1 MHHATHHHLRHH
13 RATPWALAIGLLLS
27 ACGGGGSD
35 DATGTTTPPP
45 PVVGSATGVLTDAAV
60 QGVAYSASPSGVTGT
75 TDAQG
80 QFRYTPGDSLSFSLG
95 ALTLASGVPA
105 AALVTPIE
113 LAGGSSDKL
122 RNLLVLLQSLD
133 QDGNAANGIT
143 IGAAAAAAV
152 TAGLDLTQAPAAF
165 AAAGNAALTAAMV
178 AGGITRAI
186 TSSAAADAHFQ
197 GQATALL
204 ASQVWV
210 GRFENDAVVVVQRF
224 GSNGTQLNAQIGAAE
239 DGGSSGLEFGSV
251 QASAV
256 DARGFAI
263 EPVLE
268 IDTNGTWGLSHLSA
282 CERIAFP
289 GGLLTYREAPANC
302 VTDTSTTLRK
312 ADNEPG
318 GLVGVWAVES
328 ATELKTQTL
337 VFWKDGR
344 FAMVDP
350 VGDDQPDSCGGPG
363 VEFGTYSYN
372 ATTLAFK
379 VLTVSIDTN
388 GCAGLSD
395 VGNTGLAAF
404 NISIDTSG
412 NMATAVAGDDRFTL
426 FRISR

>member
-1 MHHATHHHLRHH
+1 MHHLARPHH

-27 ACGGGGSD
+27 ACGGGSD
-35 DATGTTTPPP
+35 DTGTTPPPPTP

-60 QGVAYSASPSGVTGT
+60 QGVAYSASPSGATGT
-75 TDAQG
+75 TDALG
-80 QFRYTPGDSLSFSLG
+80 QFRYNPGDSVNFSLG
-95 ALTLASGVPA
+95 GLTLASNVPA
-105 AALVTPIE
+105 AALVTPVE
-113 LAGGSSDKL
+113 LAGGSTDKL

-133 QDGNAANGIT
+133 QDGNAGNGIT
-143 IGAAAAAAV
+143 ISATTAAAV
-152 TAGLDLTQAPAAF
+152 TAGVDLAQAPATF
-165 AAAGNAALTAAMV
+165 AAAGNAALTAAMA

-186 TSSAAADAHFQ
+186 TSGAAADTHFL

-224 GSNGTQLNAQIGAAE
+224 GSNGTQLNAQIGPAE
-239 DGGSSGLEFGSV
+239 DGGSSGLEYGTV

-263 EPVLE
+263 NPVLE

-282 CERIAFP
+282 CERVAFP
-289 GGLLTYREAPANC
+289 GGLLTYREAPASC
-302 VTDTSTTLRK
+302 VTDTSTTLSK

-350 VGDDQPDSCGGPG
+350 VGDDQPNSCGGPG

-379 VLTVSIDTN
+379 VLTISFDTN

-395 VGNTGLAAF
+395 VGGTGLASF
-404 NISIDTSG
+404 DISIDTSG
-412 NMATAVAGDDRFTL
+412 NTATAAASDGTFKL
-426 FRISR
+426 YRISR

>member
-1 MHHATHHHLRHH
+1 MHHTTRHRTRHHHHAT
-13 RATPWALAIGLLLS
+13 AWTLAIALLLS

-35 DATGTTTPPP
+35 DAAGPTTPP
-45 PVVGSATGVLTDAAV
+45 VAGSATGVLTDAAV
-60 QGVAYSASPSGVTGT
+60 QGVAYSASPSGAAGT

-80 QFRYTPGDSLSFSLG
+80 QFRYTPGDSVSFSLG
-95 ALTLASGVPA
+95 GLTLASGVPA

-113 LAGGSSDKL
+113 LAGGSTDKL

-152 TAGLDLTQAPAAF
+152 TAGLDLAQAPAMF
-165 AAAGNAALTAAMV
+165 AAAGNTALSTAMA

-197 GQATALL
+197 GQAMALL

-224 GSNGTQLNAQIGAAE
+224 ASNGTQLNAQIGAAE
-239 DGGSSGLEFGSV
+239 AGGRSGLEYGSV

-263 EPVLE
+263 TPALE

-282 CERIAFP
+282 CERVAFP
-289 GGLLTYREAPANC
+289 GGLLTYREAPASC
-302 VTDTSTTLRK
+302 VTDTSTTLGK
-312 ADNEPG
+312 ADNEAG

-350 VGDDQPDSCGGPG
+350 VGDDSPSACGGPG

-372 ATTLAFK
+372 AATLAFQ
-379 VLTVSIDTN
+379 VLTVSVDTN

-395 VGNTGLAAF
+395 VGGNGLAAF
-404 NISIDTSG
+404 SIGFDSSG
-412 NMATAVAGDDRFTL
+412 NTATAVAGSDRFTL